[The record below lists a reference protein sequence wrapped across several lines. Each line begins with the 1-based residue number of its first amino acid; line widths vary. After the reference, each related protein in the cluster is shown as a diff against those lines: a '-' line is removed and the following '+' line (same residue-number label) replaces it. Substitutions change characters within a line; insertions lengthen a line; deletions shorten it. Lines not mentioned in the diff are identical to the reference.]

1 MKLLYALSGFIS
13 LAGLALT
20 FVTYLMFIIKKRK
33 NTEIFKWLFL
43 LFLGLLLIAFELI
56 IPGIVVIVYPSYKIF
71 CQITKYL
78 SSQKSNNDNTKTSTN
93 VPEPNKRKESKEFTE
108 TGSYGPL
115 KIDDTRKLFKYK
127 SEIFNYTDLISFE
140 LIEDGNQVT
149 HGGISLG
156 RAALGGI
163 IFGTSGAAIT
173 GASKIKKEDKNYCSQ
188 LDIMIHVKNSPK
200 PTKFIKLITFKIDKS
215 KFMYKQMANTAKEI
229 LGGLNYILDNIETQ
243 PSSDNAIDQFDN
255 LKKLKELL
263 DMGILSQEE
272 FDKKKQKLLDL

>member
-93 VPEPNKRKESKEFTE
+93 VPEPNKKKESKEFTE

-163 IFGTSGAAIT
+163 LFGTSGAAIT

-243 PSSDNAIDQFDN
+243 TSSDNAIDQFDN

>member
-1 MKLLYALSGFIS
+1 M
-13 LAGLALT
+13 GL
-20 FVTYLMFIIKKRK
+20 FKHKKK
-33 NTEIFKWLFL
+33 DDI
-43 LFLGLLLIAFELI
+43 
-56 IPGIVVIVYPSYKIF
+56 
-71 CQITKYL
+71 
-78 SSQKSNNDNTKTSTN
+78 
-93 VPEPNKRKESKEFTE
+93 EFTE
-108 TGSYGPL
+108 TSSYGPI
-115 KIDDTRKLFKYK
+115 KIDEARKLFKYK

-163 IFGTSGAAIT
+163 LFGTSGAAIT
-173 GASKIKKEDKNYCSQ
+173 SASKIKKEDKDYCSQ

-243 PSSDNAIDQFDN
+243 TSSDTAIDQFDN

>member
-1 MKLLYALSGFIS
+1 MGRR
-13 LAGLALT
+13 
-20 FVTYLMFIIKKRK
+20 RK
-33 NTEIFKWLFL
+33 NIRCQQTVYRGNIYSFQEWINDTGRIRKFEERWIKIMGLFKHKKKDD
-43 LFLGLLLIAFELI
+43 I
-56 IPGIVVIVYPSYKIF
+56 
-71 CQITKYL
+71 
-78 SSQKSNNDNTKTSTN
+78 
-93 VPEPNKRKESKEFTE
+93 EFTE
-108 TGSYGPL
+108 TSSYGPI
-115 KIDDTRKLFKYK
+115 KIDETRKLFKYK

-163 IFGTSGAAIT
+163 LFGTSGAAIT

-188 LDIMIHVKNSPK
+188 LDIMIRVKNSPK